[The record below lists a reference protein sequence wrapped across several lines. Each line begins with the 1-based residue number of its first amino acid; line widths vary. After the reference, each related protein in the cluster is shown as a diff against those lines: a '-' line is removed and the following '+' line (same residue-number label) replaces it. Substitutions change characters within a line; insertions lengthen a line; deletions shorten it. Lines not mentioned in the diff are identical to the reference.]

1 MPSDASKEW
10 SDSSKELEGK
20 RDRIRRQTKHHLSE
34 HQKYDK
40 YETRDDARV
49 KRAEQTIDTLWMK
62 QRFDSGKGRQVYS
75 HQMSVVEPVFANIGT
90 NKRLSRFSL
99 RTKAKV
105 QGQSRSYCMVHN
117 IEKLAKYG
125 KIIY

>member
-1 MPSDASKEW
+1 MPSNASKEW
-10 SDSSKELEGK
+10 SGSFKELEEK
-20 RDRIRRQTKHHLSE
+20 RDKIRRQIKHHLSE

-62 QRFDSGKGRQVYS
+62 QRVDSEKGRQVYS
-75 HQMSVVEPVFANIGT
+75 HHMSVVEPVFANIGT
-90 NKRLSRFSL
+90 NKRLSSFSL

-105 QGQSRSYCMVHN
+105 QGQWRSYCMFHN

-125 KIIY
+125 KKIH